1 MSELIRKYAV
11 THKTHYEYS
20 SPSSLCHNQMHLRPR
35 NLPFQ
40 RVYQS
45 NVEISPKPDSRYEWI
60 DCFGNESEFFSIE
73 HLHPSLTVTAKSIVE
88 RSNPIYAL
96 ELTPSWKDVVSML
109 GAQREHSHREAM
121 EFIYNSRHCQR
132 AEVFADYAKDVVDEN
147 RSFVE
152 CVRMLMSKIYVE
164 FEYSTEATHVST
176 EPAEALEKRQGVCQD
191 FANVAICCLRSL
203 GIPSRYVS
211 GYLLTNPAPGKE
223 KLVGADA
230 SHAWFSVYGGPLGW
244 IDFDPTNNLIPGVE
258 HITVAWGRDYADV
271 APIHGVFIGGGFTLL
286 SVSVDV
292 QPMSSLVSEDLTDH

>member
-96 ELTPSWKDVVSML
+96 EQSPSWKEVVSML
-109 GAQREHSHREAM
+109 RAQREHSHREAS

-191 FANVAICCLRSL
+191 FAHVAICCLRSI

-230 SHAWFSVYGGPLGW
+230 SHAWFSVYGGPIGW

-292 QPMSSLVSEDLTDH
+292 QPMDSLVSEDLTNH

>member
-1 MSELIRKYAV
+1 
-11 THKTHYEYS
+11 
-20 SPSSLCHNQMHLRPR
+20 
-35 NLPFQ
+35 
-40 RVYQS
+40 
-45 NVEISPKPDSRYEWI
+45 VEISPKPDSRYEWI

-96 ELTPSWKDVVSML
+96 EESPSWKEVVSML
-109 GAQREHSHREAM
+109 RAQREHRYREAT
-121 EFIYNSRHCQR
+121 EFIYDSRHCQS

-147 RSFVE
+147 RSFIE

-191 FANVAICCLRSL
+191 FAHVAICCLRSL

-230 SHAWFSVYGGPLGW
+230 SHAWFSVYGGPIGW

-292 QPMSSLVSEDLTDH
+292 QPMDRLVSED